1 MKNQL
6 KQNVL
11 AVVVVLLLFSVS
23 YAYSYGYMD
32 SMIELITNN
41 KVIIVI
47 DKT

>member
-11 AVVVVLLLFSVS
+11 AVVVVLLLFSVT

-32 SMIELITNN
+32 SMIESMTNN
-41 KVIIVI
+41 TVIIII
-47 DKT
+47 DTK